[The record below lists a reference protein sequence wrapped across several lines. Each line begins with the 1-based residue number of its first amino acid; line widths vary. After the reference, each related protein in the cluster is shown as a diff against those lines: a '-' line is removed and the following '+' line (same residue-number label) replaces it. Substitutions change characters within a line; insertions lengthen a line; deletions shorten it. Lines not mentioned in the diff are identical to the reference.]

1 MFNPGPGK
9 NMNIRDL
16 DSSLTETNTYNNMA
30 LTSGFHQPT
39 IIPKPSLV
47 EATSDLKNVI
57 QFGSDN
63 AEQLALQVT
72 QLLSYIK
79 VLEENQNSLAITV
92 KDLQVQLNNHTN
104 QYSKDIEVLSDD

>member
-16 DSSLTETNTYNNMA
+16 DSSLTETNTYNDMA

-72 QLLSYIK
+72 QLVSPLRLKTSRY
-79 VLEENQNSLAITV
+79 N
-92 KDLQVQLNNHTN
+92 
-104 QYSKDIEVLSDD
+104 